1 MEQQNRKFLRQI
13 DGFGRAALNGK
24 SASSE
29 RHHAEVRSGQVNP
42 DSTTNGKSK
51 TALFNQNIVSIQ
63 FSEKSLT
70 GEITR

>member
-1 MEQQNRKFLRQI
+1 MKQQNRKILRRI

-42 DSTTNGKSK
+42 DSTANFKSK
-51 TALFNQNIVSIQ
+51 TALFNQNIVRIQ
-63 FSEKSLT
+63 FSERSFT
-70 GEITR
+70 DEITR